1 MGLNKAIASAKATMQ
16 PHKESYPDDKVGKWL
31 AELGAEKCNLNA
43 WRVMG
48 DNYKLNVQRSRPPVV
63 YKISYKT
70 DDIRLLIN
78 MPDKRSPLLTYIKND
93 LKKYL
98 NKG

>member
-1 MGLNKAIASAKATMQ
+1 
-16 PHKESYPDDKVGKWL
+16 
-31 AELGAEKCNLNA
+31 
-43 WRVMG
+43 MG
-48 DNYKLNVQRSRPPVV
+48 DNYKLNVQRSRPPVI

-93 LKKYL
+93 LKKIS
-98 NKG
+98 K